1 MTDKKVE
8 LPYFNVGKN
17 YGGNQSW
24 MMDPWMHLG
33 GCAALTTCDAF
44 IYMSMYKGRGELYKL
59 KSPAQRKLDRK
70 EYSRFA
76 MSVKLYL
83 EPRRTGIKDLKT
95 YTDGVELLLE
105 DMEIDDIE
113 LKTVEGSEDYKT
125 AASKVRESL
134 DRGMPAAYLMLKHR
148 DKSFEFFE
156 WHWFLVNGYEERE
169 DGFYIKAATY
179 GKAHWL
185 NMEKLWDTG
194 YDHKGGIVLFD
205 FK

>member
-1 MTDKKVE
+1 MVNRKVE

-17 YGGNQSW
+17 YGSNQSW
-24 MMDPWMHLG
+24 MMDPWIHLG
-33 GCAALTTCDAF
+33 GCAALTTCDVF
-44 IYMSMYKGRGELYKL
+44 IYMSMYKDRKDLYSL
-59 KSPAQRKLDRK
+59 KSPSQRELDRK
-70 EYSRFA
+70 AYSKFA

-95 YTDGVELLLE
+95 YTDGVELYLKDTDVE
-105 DMEIDDIE
+105 DIE
-113 LKTVEGSEDYKT
+113 LKSIEGSEPYEKIRM
-125 AASKVRESL
+125 AVEESINK
-134 DRGMPAAYLMLKHR
+134 GMPLAYLMLKHK
-148 DKSFEFFE
+148 DKAFEFFE
-156 WHWFLVNGYEERE
+156 WHWFIVNGYEDKE

-185 NMEKLWDTG
+185 NLEKLWDTG

>member
-1 MTDKKVE
+1 MVNRKVE

-17 YGGNQSW
+17 YGSNQSW

-33 GCAALTTCDAF
+33 GCAALTTCDVF
-44 IYMSMYKGRGELYKL
+44 IYMSMYKGRKDLYSL
-59 KSPAQRKLDRK
+59 KSPSQRELDRK
-70 EYSRFA
+70 AYSKFA

-95 YTDGVELLLE
+95 YTDGVELYLKDTDVE
-105 DMEIDDIE
+105 DIE
-113 LKTVEGSEDYKT
+113 LKSIEGSEPYEKIRM
-125 AASKVRESL
+125 AVEESINK
-134 DRGMPAAYLMLKHR
+134 GMPLAYLMLKHK
-148 DKSFEFFE
+148 DKAFEFFE
-156 WHWFLVNGYEERE
+156 WHWFIVNGYEDKE

-185 NMEKLWDTG
+185 NLEKLWDTG

>member
-1 MTDKKVE
+1 MVNRKVE

-17 YGGNQSW
+17 YGSNQSW

-33 GCAALTTCDAF
+33 GCAALTTCDVF
-44 IYMSMYKGRGELYKL
+44 IYMSMYKDRKDLYSL
-59 KSPAQRKLDRK
+59 KSPSQRELDRK
-70 EYSRFA
+70 AYSKFA

-95 YTDGVELLLE
+95 YTDGVELYLKDTDVE
-105 DMEIDDIE
+105 DIE
-113 LKTVEGSEDYKT
+113 LKSIEGSEPYEKIRM
-125 AASKVRESL
+125 AVEESINK
-134 DRGMPAAYLMLKHR
+134 GMPLAYLMLKHK
-148 DKSFEFFE
+148 DKAFEFFE
-156 WHWFLVNGYEERE
+156 WHWFIVNGYEDKE

-185 NMEKLWDTG
+185 NLEKLWDTG